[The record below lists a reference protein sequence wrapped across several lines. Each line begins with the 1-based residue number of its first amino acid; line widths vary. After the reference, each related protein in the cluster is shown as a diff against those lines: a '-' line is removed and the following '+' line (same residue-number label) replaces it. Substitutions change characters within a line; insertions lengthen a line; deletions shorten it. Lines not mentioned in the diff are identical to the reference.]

1 MKHTVNPKKLFGRE
15 ETERISAAVAEAER
29 KTSAEIK
36 VVVLGH
42 SWQDIRDTADRIFR
56 QHGLRET
63 RERNAVLILLVLAN
77 HEFLVYGDEG
87 VHKHVRQAFW
97 NDARDTI
104 ASRLAQGRFCEGLC
118 EGIRLIGSRLAPYFP
133 AAENQPN
140 EIPNEPIFEH

>member
-1 MKHTVNPKKLFGRE
+1 MEHTVNPKKLFGRE
-15 ETERISAAVAEAER
+15 ETERIAASVAEAE
-29 KTSAEIK
+29 KTTSAEIK

-42 SWQDIRDTADRIFR
+42 SWQDIRDTAARVFR
-56 QHGLRET
+56 RHGLHNT

-97 NDARDTI
+97 DDVRDAI

-118 EGIRLIGSRLAPYFP
+118 EGVRLIGDRLRRHFP
-133 AAENQPN
+133 PIENQPN
-140 EIPNEPIFEH
+140 TIPNEPILDH